1 MYEIDR
7 NDEARAF
14 LAWLKEQI
22 IANGAEA
29 LVIAGDIYDKIN
41 PPNEAKKIFHNFL
54 ASIQGTCCKNVFV
67 TGGNHDSGDLLD
79 SEKQILSSLNI
90 HVVGQISNITPEDMV
105 FEVTGSDGKAAGICA
120 AVPYASENELR
131 NYFDQ
136 ATEAGTFSDLAY
148 GTLYSKVLEAAKNLR
163 GNRELPIIATGHLYA
178 ADLEGRRKTLNQ
190 NDKLD
195 DGIRSLDVVG
205 NLGTVSASV
214 FPDEFNYVALGHIH
228 YSTTVGGNKNITYS
242 GSPFVMGFDETNI
255 QRYVNL
261 VDIQLDKN
269 SPSKIEFNTA
279 VTKIPVPE
287 SICFRRIFGNCATAR
302 AELVKFI
309 QNPPQK
315 ETYIEI
321 NYLPESG
328 IDIHYQLEDLIE
340 NLPKNVSVV
349 SWKVKT
355 SEDVLKYGM
364 PDVGMAE
371 LKTFDEEEIFKLRV
385 RAKNP
390 DLSEQEIDSKIER
403 LLPLFMEIANGN
415 FNGDE
420 E

>member
-7 NDEARAF
+7 NDEARKF
-14 LAWLKEQI
+14 LDWLKEQI
-22 IANGAEA
+22 VANGAEA

-41 PPNEAKKIFHNFL
+41 PPNEAKKVFHNFL
-54 ASIQGTCCKNVFV
+54 ASLHGTCCKNVFV

-90 HVVGQISNITPEDMV
+90 HVVGQISNITPQDMV
-105 FEVTGSDGKAAGICA
+105 FEVLDGDGKASGICA
-120 AVPYASENELR
+120 AVPYASESELR
-131 NYFDQ
+131 TYFDE
-136 ATEAGTFSDLAY
+136 ATEAGTFSDKAY
-148 GTLYSKVLEAAKNLR
+148 GALYSRVLEAAKKLR
-163 GNRELPIIATGHLYA
+163 GNRALPIIASGHLYA
-178 ADLEGRRKTLNQ
+178 KDLEGRRQTLKE

-255 QRYVNL
+255 ERYVNL
-261 VDIQLDKN
+261 IDIQPDKN
-269 SPSKIEFNTA
+269 SSSKIEFNTK
-279 VTKIPVPE
+279 VSKIPVPQT
-287 SICFRRIFGNCATAR
+287 IIFKRIFGNYATAR
-302 AELVKFI
+302 AELEKFI
-309 QNPPQK
+309 KNPPQK

-321 NYLPESG
+321 NYLPENG
-328 IDIHYQLEDLIE
+328 IDIHYQLEELIA
-340 NLPKNVSVV
+340 NLPQNVNVV

-371 LKTFDEEEIFKLRV
+371 LKTFNEEEIFKLLV
-385 RAKNP
+385 KAKSPNLN
-390 DLSEQEIDSKIER
+390 DQEIDSKIER
-403 LLPLFMEIANGN
+403 LLPLFMEIANTQ
-415 FNGDE
+415 FNGDGE
-420 E
+420 